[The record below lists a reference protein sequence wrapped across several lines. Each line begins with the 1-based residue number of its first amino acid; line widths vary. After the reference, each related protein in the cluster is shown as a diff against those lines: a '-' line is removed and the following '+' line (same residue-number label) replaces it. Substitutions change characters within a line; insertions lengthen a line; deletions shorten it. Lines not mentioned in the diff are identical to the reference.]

1 MKGSDLNARS
11 LATGLSLKPLGV
23 STGTSRWDI
32 PRHAVDDGVIIRGLR
47 RAVELG
53 ASFVDTADVHGEG
66 HAERLIGKVL
76 REYRSYGVQ
85 VISKVGQLSGSAP
98 HPYAGPRVRHQLE
111 QTLENLH
118 QEDLA
123 LYVLDSYDF
132 GPGDRYLGP
141 VIEQMHAMR
150 DLGDIRA
157 IGLRGPTSAA
167 SPCEIHRF
175 HLLAEEIQPDVI
187 WAQISGL
194 LPAPILEGGETLNE
208 FTVRKGLGLVIASPL
223 AHGVLAGRR
232 NRRALTSL
240 CGKTVCPEAAF
251 AVVEGE
257 LRELAAHF
265 GGGRGILAR
274 LVLRS
279 RLQQAPH
286 AVVAVGVA
294 EEHLVDECF
303 TFLPGD
309 LADDDLLYI
318 DDAYTRI
325 RVGLQALAGGVPERV
340 GGP

>member
-1 MKGSDLNARS
+1 MKGCDLNARS
-11 LATGLSLKPLGV
+11 LAAGLSLKPLGA
-23 STGTSRWDI
+23 STGTSRWDF
-32 PRHAVDDGVIIRGLR
+32 PRQAVDDGVIVRGLR
-47 RAVELG
+47 RAIELG
-53 ASFVDTADVHGEG
+53 ASFVDTADTHGEG

-76 REYRSYGVQ
+76 RDRNYEVH
-85 VISKVGQLSGSAP
+85 VISKVGQLRGSAP

-167 SPCEIHRF
+167 SLREVRRF
-175 HLLAEEIQPDVI
+175 HQLAEEIQPDVI
-187 WAQISGL
+187 WVQVSGL
-194 LPAPILEGGETLNE
+194 LPAAVLEGGETLNE

-232 NRRALTSL
+232 NRRALNSL
-240 CGKTVCPEAAF
+240 CGEGICPDAAF
-251 AVVEGE
+251 AVVEDA
-257 LRELAAHF
+257 LRELAVRF
-265 GGGRGILAR
+265 GGGRGTLAR

-303 TFLPGD
+303 ALLPGD
-309 LADDDLLYI
+309 LAEDDLLYI
-318 DDAYTRI
+318 DNAYARI
-325 RVGLQALAGGVPERV
+325 RVGLQALTGGVPERV